1 MDVIHVVRQYYP
13 AIGGLENFVK
23 ALAEQQ
29 VRQGLKVKVVTLD
42 RSFSTNELFAP
53 IEAVNGV
60 SIVRIGF
67 KGSIRYP
74 IAPNVLKEI
83 DSCDLVH
90 IHCTDFFS
98 DFLSLCRSYFNKPL
112 VLTTHGGF
120 FHTEFAGH
128 IKTLYFN
135 TITRLSLARFSAIL
149 ASSVNDFER
158 FSSISKNVQLLENG
172 VDVARFFDK
181 PKVASSEY
189 VKFVF
194 VGRLSVNKRVAELID
209 WFLSISKNQPSWHL
223 CVIGNDYDGIR
234 NMLTDRIAQE
244 EADEKVTLESGLS
257 NEEVEQELLSSH
269 FICSASSYEGF
280 GMTII
285 EGMSAGLVPIV
296 SDIPSFEKIVSD
308 SGIGL
313 VTDFTDPAKLNE
325 SNHFIKESLE
335 SFEYLSSASR
345 EFSTKYSWERIERL
359 FFHQYEKA
367 LGTEEMQIQG
377 VKIKNFTA
385 QEACCYI
392 DTLFDTDR
400 THSLAF
406 ANAHTINEANANDGF
421 NETLKKFIVFP
432 DGVGV
437 DLAAKY
443 NHGKKFK
450 QNLNGTDF
458 VPKLL
463 SHLTK
468 KRVFL
473 LGGEPGIAENVLD
486 IWQKDYPQHEWLG
499 SHHGF
504 LSELDSSQLS
514 SKLANLNIDIL
525 IVAMGNPKQEQ
536 WIECYGDKC
545 DAKLSIGVG
554 ALFDFVSGEATRAP
568 EFIRR
573 YRLEWF
579 YRLIK
584 EPARLGR
591 RYLIGNPLFIA
602 RMLLR
607 G

>member
-1 MDVIHVVRQYYP
+1 MEGP
-13 AIGGLENFVK
+13 APPG
-23 ALAEQQ
+23 
-29 VRQGLKVKVVTLD
+29 
-42 RSFSTNELFAP
+42 SLFP
-53 IEAVNGV
+53 YQI
-60 SIVRIGF
+60 
-67 KGSIRYP
+67 
-74 IAPNVLKEI
+74 
-83 DSCDLVH
+83 
-90 IHCTDFFS
+90 
-98 DFLSLCRSYFNKPL
+98 
-112 VLTTHGGF
+112 
-120 FHTEFAGH
+120 
-128 IKTLYFN
+128 YFN
-135 TITRLSLARFSAIL
+135 TITRLSLARFSSIL

-172 VDVARFFDK
+172 VDVARFIDK
-181 PKVASSEY
+181 PKVVSSEY

-209 WFLSISKNQPSWHL
+209 WFLNISKNQPSWHL

-234 NMLTDRIAQE
+234 EALTKRIAQE
-244 EADEKVTLESGLS
+244 NAEEKVTLTSGLT
-257 NEEVEQELLSSH
+257 NEEVEKELLSSH

-296 SDIPSFEKIVSD
+296 SGIPSFQKIVSD

-313 VTDFTDPAKLNE
+313 VTNFTDAAKLNE

-345 EFSTKYSWERIERL
+345 EFSAKYSWERIERL

-385 QEACCYI
+385 QEACCYL
-392 DTLFDTDR
+392 DTLFDTGR
-400 THSLAF
+400 TYSLAF
-406 ANAHTINEANANDGF
+406 ANAHTVNEANANSGF
-421 NETLKKFIVFP
+421 NETLKNFIVFP
-432 DGVGV
+432 DGIGV

-463 SHLTK
+463 SHLTQ

-473 LGGEPGIAENVLD
+473 LGGEPGISENVLK
-486 IWQKDYPQHEWLG
+486 IWQKEYPQHEWLG

-504 LSELDSSQLS
+504 LSEFDSNQLS
-514 SKLANLNIDIL
+514 SRLASLNIDIL

-536 WIECYGDKC
+536 WIERYGDRC
-545 DAKLSIGVG
+545 NAKLSIGVG

-584 EPARLGR
+584 EPKRLGR

-602 RMLLR
+602 RMLLK